1 MKRLLSVLTALLMIA
16 GLFAFNVAAEETVTV
31 EINSESFD
39 FRLIDNFAGIDYQ
52 MVGWEQFGTGTVKD
66 GKIVIEAP
74 THFFD
79 FYDFKT
85 EGIEY
90 ADWTGMACIV
100 FEVTNDADGDLLFAF
115 QPIDE
120 FRCNLR
126 LSSLLA
132 EQAPVKLYDTDKHE
146 LTDAKWAGVGA
157 LNGRDGFTIPWKFTG
172 YVIIPFANI
181 TYDGEP
187 TTPVLEENVGVN
199 NYGFHIMPDDASSVL
214 MTISGVYACDH
225 LPGTPAPEKTT
236 EAPTAAPTEA
246 PTAAPTEAPTAA
258 PTEAP
263 TAAPTEAPTTAPT
276 EAPTE
281 VPTEAEKTGCKG
293 VIGGSAALILT
304 AVAAAVALKKR

>member
-1 MKRLLSVLTALLMIA
+1 MKRVLSLLTAVLLVF
-16 GLFAFNVAAEETVTV
+16 GLWAFSASAEETVTV
-31 EINSESFD
+31 DIGSETLEFHLVD
-39 FRLIDNFAGIDYQ
+39 DFAGIDW
-52 MVGWEQFGTGTVKD
+52 VIDGWEHYGQATVKD
-66 GKIVIEAP
+66 GKIVINAP
-74 THFFD
+74 TNFFD
-79 FYDFKT
+79 CYDFKPDS
-85 EGIEY
+85 IANY
-90 ADWTGMACIV
+90 NWNGMKCII

-199 NYGFHIMPDDASSVL
+199 NYGFHVMPDDASSVL